1 MIKTA
6 VIGSGFMGQLHC
18 KAYAALEGIE
28 FAGIFDA
35 DQKRAAEAA
44 EKYGVKSFSSHAELI
59 EAADAVSIA
68 VPTVLHHS
76 ICMDCLSKDRH
87 ILIEKP
93 IAATL
98 EQAREI
104 VMRVGESPVT
114 AAVGYIERFNPVVL
128 EFLRLLQGHRVR
140 QIEAVRSA
148 PRVDRANDVSA
159 VFDLMIHDIDIAL
172 AAVQDEPKNVIAV
185 GEKIDSPVFNK
196 ASAEIIF
203 SGGAKALLSTDKTAP
218 EKTRKLKAVC
228 NGYTVEADL
237 LKKTIKH
244 NLDGVF
250 RVYPVDGPESIKE
263 EIRDFVDS
271 VKGLK
276 APLVS
281 AKDSLRSFE
290 LAWEIESKIEEFS
303 K

>member
-1 MIKTA
+1 
-6 VIGSGFMGQLHC
+6 MGQLHC
-18 KAYAALEGIE
+18 KAYSSLGEIE
-28 FAGIFDA
+28 FAGIYDE
-35 DQKRAAEAA
+35 DKSRAE
-44 EKYGVKSFSSHAELI
+44 EVSKKYGVKSFASQGELI
-59 EAADAVSIA
+59 EAADAISIS
-68 VPTVLHHS
+68 VPTVLHYS

-104 VMRVGESPVT
+104 VLKVGQNPAT

-128 EFLRLLQGHRVR
+128 EFLRLLQGRRVR
-140 QIEAVRSA
+140 YIEANRAA

-172 AAVQDEPKNVIAV
+172 AAVQDDPKSVTAV
-185 GEKIDSPVFNK
+185 GEKIGSSVFNK
-196 ASAEIIF
+196 ATAEIVF
-203 SGGAKALLSTDKTAP
+203 SGGAKAVLSTDKTAP
-218 EKTRKLKAVC
+218 EKIRKIKAVC
-228 NGYTVEADL
+228 DGFMVEADL
-237 LKKTIKH
+237 LKKTVKH
-244 NLDGVF
+244 NLDGSF
-250 RVYPVDGPESIKE
+250 RVYPVDGPEPIKE

-276 APLVS
+276 SPRVS

-290 LAWEIESKIEEFS
+290 LAWEIEQKITNF
-303 K
+303 KL

>member
-1 MIKTA
+1 MIRTA

-28 FAGIFDA
+28 FAGIYDA
-35 DQKRAAEAA
+35 DKDRAAEVSK
-44 EKYGVKSFSSHAELI
+44 KYGVKSFGSQQELI
-59 EAADAVSIA
+59 EAVDAVSIA
-68 VPTVLHHS
+68 VPTVLHYAV
-76 ICMDCLSKDRH
+76 CMDCLSKDRH

-93 IAATL
+93 VAATL

-104 VMRVGESPVT
+104 VMKADQGPVT
-114 AAVGYIERFNPVVL
+114 AAVGYIERFNPVVI
-128 EFLRLLQGHRVR
+128 EFLRLLQGHRIR
-140 QIEAVRSA
+140 QLEAMRAA

-172 AAVQDEPKNVIAV
+172 AAVQDDPKNVIAV
-185 GEKIDSPVFNK
+185 GEKIDSAVFNK

-203 SGGAKALLSTDKTAP
+203 AGGAKALLSTDKTAP
-218 EKTRKLKAVC
+218 EKTRRLKALC
-228 NGYTVEADL
+228 NGFTVEADL
-237 LKKTIKH
+237 LKKTIRH
-244 NLDGVF
+244 NLDGTF
-250 RVYPVDGPESIKE
+250 RVYPVEGPESIKE

-276 APLVS
+276 MPVVS

-290 LAWEIESKIEEFS
+290 LAWSIESKIERFAR
-303 K
+303 